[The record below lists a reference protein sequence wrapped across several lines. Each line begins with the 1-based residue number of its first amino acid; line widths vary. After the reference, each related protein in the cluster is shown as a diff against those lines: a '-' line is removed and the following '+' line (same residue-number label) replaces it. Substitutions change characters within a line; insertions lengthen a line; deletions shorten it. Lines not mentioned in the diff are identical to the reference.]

1 MATKSAKSDTKVSDS
16 QVAALEA
23 ALTGDS
29 LVTGR
34 RPGPRCTFASILGAL
49 PQATAE
55 KIQEAADDEG
65 TSSSA
70 LADLLISAGFDITA
84 GSVARHRRRG
94 MANGCRCAR

>member
-1 MATKSAKSDTKVSDS
+1 MATNSAKTDGKTSDA

-23 ALTGDS
+23 ALNGDS

-34 RPGPRCTFASILGAL
+34 RPGPRCSFASIIEAL
-49 PQATAE
+49 PNATAE
-55 KIQEAADDEG
+55 KIQAAADDEG

-94 MANGCRCAR
+94 LANGCRCAR

>member
-1 MATKSAKSDTKVSDS
+1 MATKSAQSSTQVLDAR
-16 QVAALEA
+16 VAALEA

-34 RPGPRCTFASILGAL
+34 RPGPRCSFASILEAL
-49 PQATAE
+49 PTETAE
-55 KIQEAADDEG
+55 KIRAAADDEG